1 MEYRKIAES
10 DITISM
16 NEEQPQQPEADDS
29 LPKKDT
35 QSPIRPQHPNPPKP
49 TPKPRTRP
57 MKPRPTTGRLIDP
70 DKRAEEVAKAKV
82 SSDGAAAVDDL
93 RQKMSEV
100 AQEYAEG
107 KINEATFNA
116 VYRRYSEQREIT
128 ERLLERNPDSE
139 AWQSVVKAGH
149 TSFLRDFYAAK
160 IVSYGLYR
168 LKDGKQITLQGD
180 VRLPQ
185 AQLMPIFARVND
197 IIQKGHKLG
206 AAWRQLADQNWV
218 VMMPGQYSASV
229 VIFSLEPAVVQ
240 RKMVEEAHRDFE
252 RANERAL
259 VRGDLSPQ
267 SLVFPHRALLE
278 T

>member
-1 MEYRKIAES
+1 
-10 DITISM
+10 M
-16 NEEQPQQPEADDS
+16 N
-29 LPKKDT
+29 
-35 QSPIRPQHPNPPKP
+35 
-49 TPKPRTRP
+49 
-57 MKPRPTTGRLIDP
+57 PRPTTGRLVDP
-70 DKRAEEVAKAKV
+70 DARAAESEATPGAKAE
-82 SSDGAAAVDDL
+82 SAIDSL
-93 RQKMSEV
+93 RHKMSQI

-107 KINEATFNA
+107 KINVATFNA

-128 ERLLERNPDSE
+128 ERLLERNPNSE
-139 AWQSVVKAGH
+139 AWQSVVQPGH

-168 LKDGKQITLQGD
+168 LSDGYQITLQGK

-185 AQLMPIFARVND
+185 AQLMPIFARIND

-206 AAWRQLADQNWV
+206 AAWRQLKDQNWV
-218 VMMPGQYSASV
+218 LMMPGQYSASV

-240 RKMVEEAHRDFE
+240 RKMVEEVHRDFE

-259 VRGDLSPQ
+259 IRGDLAPR

-278 T
+278 E

>member
-1 MEYRKIAES
+1 
-10 DITISM
+10 
-16 NEEQPQQPEADDS
+16 
-29 LPKKDT
+29 
-35 QSPIRPQHPNPPKP
+35 
-49 TPKPRTRP
+49 
-57 MKPRPTTGRLIDP
+57 MKPRPKTGHLTDP
-70 DKRAEEVAKAKV
+70 SMGMGTDADDEPV
-82 SSDGAAAVDDL
+82 DGAAAAIAAL
-93 RQKMSEV
+93 RQKMGEV

-128 ERLLERNPDSE
+128 ERMLERNPNSE
-139 AWQSVVKAGH
+139 AWQSVVQPGH
-149 TSFLRDFYAAK
+149 TAFLRDYYAAK
-160 IVSYGLYR
+160 IISYALYR
-168 LKDGKQITLQGD
+168 LKDGHQITLQGK
-180 VRLPQ
+180 VQLPL

-206 AAWRQLADQNWV
+206 PAWRQLKDQSWV
-218 VMMPGQYSASV
+218 LMMPGQYSASV

-259 VRGDLSPQ
+259 VRGELDPQ

-278 T
+278 D